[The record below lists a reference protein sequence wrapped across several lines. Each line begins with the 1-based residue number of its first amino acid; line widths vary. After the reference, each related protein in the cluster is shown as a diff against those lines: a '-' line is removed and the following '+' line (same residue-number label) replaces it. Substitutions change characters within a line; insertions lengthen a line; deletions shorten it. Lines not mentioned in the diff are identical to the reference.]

1 MKNLIQ
7 LIILL
12 FTTAVFSQVGH
23 LMGGVGSVNT
33 SMGGAATGQA
43 IDISGALQ
51 WNPASISTFDGQILN
66 LDVGLF
72 FAAPELS
79 SSLPE
84 AMGGFSGTTTDDKS
98 ASPMPALAFVWGKP
112 DSKHTFGVSAFGV
125 SGFGVDFAESNSNP
139 INMAQPN
146 GFGHV
151 ASNYMHLQVG
161 LTYAYEIFDQL
172 SIGIEPVFN
181 YATLELA
188 PNPLASPSQTLGY
201 PEADNATAMGF
212 GAQIGLYYDSGVGL
226 TAGLSYKTV
235 QTMSDLEF
243 KNTYLDGSAAPDVA
257 FNMDFPA
264 IYSLGVGYSNKLLD
278 VAVDYRV
285 VDYKNTDG
293 FAESGWV
300 IAEEGPYTGFPTGA
314 VKGFGWENIYV
325 ISAGIQ
331 YKGFKKAP
339 IRVGLTHNSVPVTEE
354 LVFFSVSAP
363 AIIENAFQIGMG
375 YEITDNFTLN
385 GVYHHGMSN
394 NNKTEGTMLNPT
406 PAIDFNEDGMP
417 DGPWDATA
425 NPLGAIPGTKVGY
438 SMTTDLIMLGISYTF
453 NK

>member
-1 MKNLIQ
+1 MKKIIQ
-7 LIILL
+7 LVLML
-12 FTTAVFSQVGH
+12 FTSLMFSQVGH

-33 SMGGAATGQA
+33 SMGGAATGHA

-51 WNPASISTFDGQILN
+51 WNPASISTFDSQILN
-66 LDVGLF
+66 VDVGLF

-112 DSKHTFGVSAFGV
+112 DSKHTFGFSAFGV

-161 LTYAYEIFDQL
+161 LTYAYEITDQL

-188 PNPLASPSQTLGY
+188 PNPLSSPSMTLGY
-201 PEADNATAMGF
+201 PEADNATATGF
-212 GAQIGLYYDSGVGL
+212 GAQIGLFYDTKVGL
-226 TAGLSYKTV
+226 SAGLSYKTA
-235 QTMSDLEF
+235 QQMSDLEF
-243 KNTYLDGSAAPDVA
+243 KNTYLDGTAAPDVA

-264 IYSLGVGYSNKLLD
+264 IYSLGVGYSNKVLD

-285 VDYKNTDG
+285 VDYENTDG
-293 FAESGWV
+293 FAESGWTQTASV
-300 IAEEGPYTGFPTGA
+300 Q
-314 VKGFGWENIYV
+314 GFGWENIYV

-331 YKGFKKAP
+331 YKGFKKAA
-339 IRVGLTHNSVPVTEE
+339 IRAGLTHNSVPITEE
-354 LVFFSVSAP
+354 LAFFSVSAP
-363 AIIENAFQIGMG
+363 AIIENAFQLGMG
-375 YEITDNFTLN
+375 YEISDKFTLN

-394 NNKTEGTMLNPT
+394 NNKTEGNLLNPML
-406 PAIDFNEDGMP
+406 AS
-417 DGPWDATA
+417 AT
-425 NPLGAIPGTKVGY
+425 NPYGAIPGTKVGY
-438 SMTTDLIMLGISYTF
+438 SMTTDLIMLGISYNF
-453 NK
+453 SK